1 MNKIANEV
9 LQEQGVIEG
18 NEELIADQSTL
29 IGSVNTSSSSGSGLT
44 GFSVES

>member
-18 NEELIADQSTL
+18 NEELIADQSI
-29 IGSVNTSSSSGSGLT
+29 IGSLNLVLLEA
-44 GFSVES
+44 V